1 MPIVRGMSSLRP
13 LFRFDPG
20 WLFTVAGLTLLVISA
35 LLPAQQDLA
44 NLTEQ
49 LAKLEH
55 QEKVN
60 QKRIGAYAQFLV
72 ELKAKDPS
80 LLTRLA
86 ASQLNLMP
94 KGEAPVLVATS
105 MEHTVSDWI
114 EATVPPEAFEPNLVP
129 DTLLTRLASGQ
140 RRLWLMGGGA
150 LIVFIGLTTGIP
162 LTPSTRLVATALE
175 EKWLEET
182 RTPTNFA
189 SESQASVAQVDVDD
203 SPQPW
208 DYDIDLPLET
218 SFEIAA
224 AQPVQQGDADV
235 GESVGEG
242 VGESAEKQLREVS
255 GDGEVV
261 GQWPTSIAS
270 ESSVAVDDDMAD
282 GKWTWDA
289 HANVEPYILIS
300 HAESG
305 NSVEGASNVGAS
317 GEGEGL
323 WPHAAD

>member
-1 MPIVRGMSSLRP
+1 MPIVRVMSSLRP

-114 EATVPPEAFEPNLVP
+114 EATVPPEAFEPDLVP

-175 EKWLEET
+175 EKWLEEA
-182 RTPTNFA
+182 RAPTSFA
-189 SESQASVAQVDVDD
+189 SESQASVAKVDVDD

-208 DYDIDLPLET
+208 DHDIDLPIET

-235 GESVGEG
+235 GESA
-242 VGESAEKQLREVS
+242 GESPEKQLREVS
-255 GDGEVV
+255 GEGEVV
-261 GQWPTSIAS
+261 GQWPSSIAT

>member
-1 MPIVRGMSSLRP
+1 MVM
-13 LFRFDPG
+13 
-20 WLFTVAGLTLLVISA
+20 SA
-35 LLPAQQDLA
+35 LLPAQHDLA
-44 NLTEQ
+44 ILNEQ

-72 ELKAKDPS
+72 ELKSNDPS

-94 KGEAPVLVATS
+94 KGEEPVLMATS

-114 EATVPPEAFEPNLVP
+114 EATVPPQAFEPSLVP

-162 LTPSTRLVATALE
+162 LTPSTRFVATSLE
-175 EKWLEET
+175 EKWLEEARAKT
-182 RTPTNFA
+182 DFA
-189 SESQASVAQVDVDD
+189 SDAREELVAEVDVDD
-203 SPQPW
+203 SQQLY
-208 DYDIDLPLET
+208 DHDIDLPIET

-224 AQPVQQGDADV
+224 ATQTQHVDAITGDIAA
-235 GESVGEG
+235 EI
-242 VGESAEKQLREVS
+242 AEKQ
-255 GDGEVV
+255 
-261 GQWPTSIAS
+261 TSDQT
-270 ESSVAVDDDMAD
+270 EEMVD
-282 GKWTWDA
+282 GKWTWSEE
-289 HANVEPYILIS
+289 ANVEPYILIS

-305 NSVEGASNVGAS
+305 NSVVGDSGLIAGGAS
-317 GEGEGL
+317 EEF

>member
-1 MPIVRGMSSLRP
+1 MVM
-13 LFRFDPG
+13 
-20 WLFTVAGLTLLVISA
+20 SA
-35 LLPAQQDLA
+35 LLPAQHDLA
-44 NLTEQ
+44 ILNEQ

-72 ELKAKDPS
+72 ELKSNDPS

-94 KGEAPVLVATS
+94 KGEEPVLMATS

-114 EATVPPEAFEPNLVP
+114 EATVPPQAFEPSLVP

-162 LTPSTRLVATALE
+162 LTPSTRFVATSLE
-175 EKWLEET
+175 EKWLEEARAKT
-182 RTPTNFA
+182 DFA
-189 SESQASVAQVDVDD
+189 SDAREELVAEVDVDD
-203 SPQPW
+203 SQQLY
-208 DYDIDLPLET
+208 DHDIDLPIET

-224 AQPVQQGDADV
+224 ATQTQHVAANTGDIAA
-235 GESVGEG
+235 EI
-242 VGESAEKQLREVS
+242 AEKQ
-255 GDGEVV
+255 
-261 GQWPTSIAS
+261 TSDQT
-270 ESSVAVDDDMAD
+270 EEMVD
-282 GKWTWDA
+282 GKWTWSEE
-289 HANVEPYILIS
+289 ANVEPYIVIS
-300 HAESG
+300 HSESG
-305 NSVEGASNVGAS
+305 NSVVGDSGLIAGGAS
-317 GEGEGL
+317 EEF

>member
-189 SESQASVAQVDVDD
+189 SESQASVAKVDVDD

-235 GESVGEG
+235 GESVGEH
-242 VGESAEKQLREVS
+242 AEKQLLDVA
-255 GDGEVV
+255 DQDEVV
-261 GQWPTSIAS
+261 GQWPTSSAT

-317 GEGEGL
+317 GEGDGL

>member
-175 EKWLEET
+175 EKWLEEARAST
-182 RTPTNFA
+182 SFA
-189 SESQASVAQVDVDD
+189 SESQASVAKVDVDD

-224 AQPVQQGDADV
+224 AQSVQQGDADV
-235 GESVGEG
+235 GESAGER
-242 VGESAEKQLREVS
+242 AEKQLREVA
-255 GDGEVV
+255 GQDEVV
-261 GQWPTSIAS
+261 GQRPTSIAT

-305 NSVEGASNVGAS
+305 NSVEGASNVGPS

>member
-1 MPIVRGMSSLRP
+1 MSSLRP

-20 WLFTVAGLTLLVISA
+20 WLFTFAGLTVMVMSA
-35 LLPAQQDLA
+35 LLPAQHDLA
-44 NLTEQ
+44 ILNEQ

-72 ELKAKDPS
+72 ELKSNDPS

-94 KGEAPVLVATS
+94 KGEEPVLMATS

-114 EATVPPEAFEPNLVP
+114 EATVPPQAFEPSLVP

-162 LTPSTRLVATALE
+162 LTPSTRFVATSLE
-175 EKWLEET
+175 KKWLEEAQAKT
-182 RTPTNFA
+182 DFV
-189 SESQASVAQVDVDD
+189 SEAREEAVSQVVDA
-203 SPQPW
+203 PQR
-208 DYDIDLPLET
+208 YEHDIDLPVET
-218 SFEIAA
+218 PFEIAA
-224 AQPVQQGDADV
+224 ATQHVDTKS
-235 GESVGEG
+235 GEIAVEI
-242 VGESAEKQLREVS
+242 AEKQ
-255 GDGEVV
+255 
-261 GQWPTSIAS
+261 TSDQT
-270 ESSVAVDDDMAD
+270 EEMVD
-282 GKWTWDA
+282 GKWTWSEE
-289 HANVEPYILIS
+289 ANVEPYIVIS
-300 HAESG
+300 HSESG
-305 NSVEGASNVGAS
+305 NSVVGDSGLIAGGAS
-317 GEGEGL
+317 EEF

>member
-1 MPIVRGMSSLRP
+1 MSSLRP

-20 WLFTVAGLTLLVISA
+20 WLFTFAGLTVMVMSA
-35 LLPAQQDLA
+35 LLPAQHDLA
-44 NLTEQ
+44 ILNEQ

-72 ELKAKDPS
+72 ELKSNDPS

-94 KGEAPVLVATS
+94 KGEEPVLMATS

-114 EATVPPEAFEPNLVP
+114 EATVPPQAFEPSLVP

-162 LTPSTRLVATALE
+162 LTPSTRFVATSLE
-175 EKWLEET
+175 EKWLEEARAKT
-182 RTPTNFA
+182 DFA
-189 SESQASVAQVDVDD
+189 SDAREELVAEVDVDD
-203 SPQPW
+203 SQQLY
-208 DYDIDLPLET
+208 DHDIDLPIET

-224 AQPVQQGDADV
+224 ATQTQHVDAITGDIAA
-235 GESVGEG
+235 EI
-242 VGESAEKQLREVS
+242 AEKQ
-255 GDGEVV
+255 
-261 GQWPTSIAS
+261 TSDQT
-270 ESSVAVDDDMAD
+270 EEMVD
-282 GKWTWDA
+282 GKWTWSEE
-289 HANVEPYILIS
+289 ANVEPYIVIS
-300 HAESG
+300 HSESG
-305 NSVEGASNVGAS
+305 NSVVGDSGLIAGGAS
-317 GEGEGL
+317 EEF

>member
-44 NLTEQ
+44 ILTEQ

-114 EATVPPEAFEPNLVP
+114 EATVPPEAFEPDLVP

-175 EKWLEET
+175 EKWLEQARAST
-182 RTPTNFA
+182 SFA
-189 SESQASVAQVDVDD
+189 SESQASVAKVDVDD

-224 AQPVQQGDADV
+224 AQSVQQGDADV
-235 GESVGEG
+235 GESAGEG
-242 VGESAEKQLREVS
+242 EGERAEKQLREVA
-255 GDGEVV
+255 GQDEVV
-261 GQWPTSIAS
+261 GQRPTSIAT

>member
-1 MPIVRGMSSLRP
+1 
-13 LFRFDPG
+13 
-20 WLFTVAGLTLLVISA
+20 LTLLVVSA
-35 LLPAQQDLA
+35 LLPAQQDLSV
-44 NLTEQ
+44 LTEQ

-114 EATVPPEAFEPNLVP
+114 EATVPPEAFEPDLVP

-189 SESQASVAQVDVDD
+189 SESQESVAQVEVDD
-203 SPQPW
+203 SPQPLE
-208 DYDIDLPLET
+208 YDIDLPLET

-235 GESVGEG
+235 GVS

-255 GDGEVV
+255 GQGEVV
-261 GQWPTSIAS
+261 GQWPTSIAT

>member
-208 DYDIDLPLET
+208 DHDIDLPIET

-224 AQPVQQGDADV
+224 EQSVQQGDADV
-235 GESVGEG
+235 GASAVES
-242 VGESAEKQLREVS
+242 VGESAEKQLREVA
-255 GDGEVV
+255 GEGEVV
-261 GQWPTSIAS
+261 GQWPTSIAT

>member
-175 EKWLEET
+175 EKWLEEA
-182 RTPTNFA
+182 RAPTSFA
-189 SESQASVAQVDVDD
+189 SESQAIVAQVDVDD

-208 DYDIDLPLET
+208 DHDIELPVET

-235 GESVGEG
+235 GANAGER
-242 VGESAEKQLREVS
+242 AEKQLREVA
-255 GDGEVV
+255 GEGEVV
-261 GQWPTSIAS
+261 GQWPTSIATG
-270 ESSVAVDDDMAD
+270 SSVAVDDDMAD

>member
-20 WLFTVAGLTLLVISA
+20 WLFTVAGLTLLVVSA
-35 LLPAQQDLA
+35 LLPAQQDLSV
-44 NLTEQ
+44 LTEQ

-114 EATVPPEAFEPNLVP
+114 EATVPPEAFEPDLVP

-175 EKWLEET
+175 EKWLEEA
-182 RTPTNFA
+182 RAPTNFT

-224 AQPVQQGDADV
+224 AQSVQQGDADV
-235 GESVGEG
+235 GVSAGESVGA
-242 VGESAEKQLREVS
+242 SAEKQLREVA
-255 GDGEVV
+255 DQDEVV
-261 GQWPTSIAS
+261 GQWPTSIAT